1 MSGRLTALLT
11 AGGIAAFASP
21 ASAHI
26 RLRAPLQR
34 YADLKDGPCGLR
46 NGTRTENVC
55 TLRPGANIIVV
66 WDETINHPGHFRIS
80 FDDDGDD
87 DFVDPAGF
95 DDLYTGSSV
104 LLDGIPDQDGDSGY
118 RQELTLPD
126 IECDNCTLQVIQ
138 VMTDKAPYGDGND
151 LYYQCAD
158 LVLSSSAPAEPA
170 PGCSDVAGGGDAG
183 PDDSDD
189 DAGGC
194 WAAGSGGSTGWLVAV
209 LLAVLLIRRAAHAG
223 SQRRR
228 P

>member
-1 MSGRLTALLT
+1 MNGRVAAILA
-11 AGGIAAFASP
+11 AGWVAPFAAP
-21 ASAHI
+21 AYGHVQ
-26 RLRAPLQR
+26 LRAPMQR
-34 YADLKDGPCGLR
+34 SADLKDGPCGLR

-66 WDETINHPGHFRIS
+66 WDETINHPGHFRLS

-104 LLDGIPDQDGDSGY
+104 LLDGIADQDGDSTY

-158 LVLSSSAPAEPA
+158 LVLSSSAPAEPE

-189 DAGGC
+189 AGGC
-194 WAAGSGGSTGWLVAV
+194 AAAGSGGSIGWLVAV
-209 LLAVLLIRRAAHAG
+209 LLPVLVMRRAAHAG